1 MGERRVLMM
10 PKKQQFQPNPDDRSD
25 NVEKLQNMIEDTIQ
39 NIEKSEETLENASGE
54 DKQQIMSKNK
64 RREEAIEGFRE
75 EIKDEYHS

>member
-1 MGERRVLMM
+1 M

-54 DKQQIMSKNK
+54 DKQQIMSKNE

-75 EIKDEYHS
+75 EIKDEYQ

>member
-1 MGERRVLMM
+1 MM

-54 DKQQIMSKNK
+54 DKQQIMSKNE

-75 EIKDEYHS
+75 EIKDEYQ